1 VPQHGIKP
9 QIDINQPITLH
20 VLGLVLNSNVDKG
33 TFTVNVNVHVSS
45 YKNAKDSG
53 GNMLQLPAPLVC
65 IIPNSLKNGTQG
77 KLAMPSS
84 WSIVLVVSTL
94 TDVTFIYGNWH
105 HGIECFHLTVQQIV
119 SLH

>member
-1 VPQHGIKP
+1 
-9 QIDINQPITLH
+9 
-20 VLGLVLNSNVDKG
+20 VLNSNADKG
-33 TFTVNVNVHVSS
+33 TFTVNVNVNVSS

-53 GNMLQLPAPLVC
+53 GNVLQPPAPFVC

-84 WSIVLVVSTL
+84 RSIVLVVGTL
-94 TDVTFIYGNWH
+94 TDVTFIYGNRH